1 MPAAQELQKRLQA
14 VVSARR
20 FQAFVAGR
28 PATNVVVSRLKA
40 TEGIGGSA
48 WLSTCPTTSFTIIR
62 DVDFLKAVRLRL
74 GLLPVVN
81 FPVARC
87 PACKKR
93 PLFADAPLHLLALS
107 CTALMHC
114 NGAFS
119 AGHGLVGCAIAHHL
133 RAAGVA
139 VNFESQHLKPSRR
152 TRPDLLVFDATA
164 KRFLT
169 DHTIVNPVATSRRG
183 LRVSKT
189 IERVDR
195 KKRQNYTEMAER
207 LGASFVPLVFSSFG
221 YIPDTTLDFLSF
233 VSVTGNELHLN
244 SWPTGPQGLRAAML
258 ASVSC
263 ALQKRNAHIIAISA
277 QRVLSLARRG
287 IAVAVP

>member
-93 PLFADAPLHLLALS
+93 PLFADAPSHLLS

-114 NGAFS
+114 NGASS

-164 KRFLT
+164 KRLLT
-169 DHTIVNPVATSRRG
+169 DHTIINPVATSRRG
-183 LRVSKT
+183 QQVSKI
-189 IERVDR
+189 IERVDH

-207 LGASFVPLVFSSFG
+207 LGASIVPLVFSAFG
-221 YIPDTTLDFLSF
+221 YIPDTALDFLSF

-244 SWPTGPQGLRAAML
+244 SWPTGPRGLRAAML

>member
-1 MPAAQELQKRLQA
+1 MPAAQELQTRLQA

-74 GLLPVVN
+74 GLLPVGN

-164 KRFLT
+164 KRLLT
-169 DHTIVNPVATSRRG
+169 DHTIINPVATSRRG
-183 LRVSKT
+183 QQVSKI

-221 YIPDTTLDFLSF
+221 YIPDTTST
-233 VSVTGNELHLN
+233 S
-244 SWPTGPQGLRAAML
+244 SASCPSRAT
-258 ASVSC
+258 SC
-263 ALQKRNAHIIAISA
+263 T
-277 QRVLSLARRG
+277 
-287 IAVAVP
+287 